1 MVIGIK
7 FYFGQKVV
15 LPVINDSFPISNNA
29 LKPISSMIETSEQIK
44 MIPIKILKVYQVT
57 IYANQEWQATQYCL
71 IKSVRKSISIGDA
84 GGEWSYNQ
92 SDPSASCSLK
102 ENKYDPVAGNKKFPF
117 HGEGALA
124 GQLIAKIGNEEPF
137 SVVDC
142 GAVKGIDR
150 DGILYF
156 RINDGDVSD
165 NTGSLSVYLSYSEH

>member
-1 MVIGIK
+1 M
-7 FYFGQKVV
+7 VV
-15 LPVINDSFPISNNA
+15 LPVINDSSPISNNT
-29 LKPISSMIETSEQIK
+29 LKSIRSMLETSEQNK
-44 MIPIKILKVYQVT
+44 MIPIKTIKADQVT

-71 IKSVRKSISIGDA
+71 IKGVRKSISIGDA

-102 ENKYDPVAGNKKFPF
+102 GNKYDPEAGNKNSPF

-137 SVVDC
+137 PVADC

-165 NTGSLSVYLSYSEH
+165 NIGSLSVYLSYSEY